1 LTEPG
6 QLHDRFF
13 ATVSSDQDLNPQDT
27 TTAADAGR
35 RIWEKRPM
43 YSLTRRRALKAGAA
57 ALALPLFARTAWAEG
72 KVNVYNWT
80 DYIGE
85 TTLDDFTKATGIK
98 VTYDTY
104 DTTEAEEAK
113 LLAGRS
119 GYDVVLHAGSSIPRF
134 IEAGIFQKL
143 DRSKLTNWQNLD
155 PAIVKIIE
163 GYDPGNQYGVPYM
176 WGTVGMTYNLDM
188 VKERLGENA
197 PVNSLD
203 LIFKPEF
210 AEKLAGCGISIL
222 DSPGDVFP
230 MVLKYLGK
238 DPDTT
243 NPEDYEAVVEAF
255 KPIRQFIKTFDA
267 SNYLNALPNKALCAA
282 MTWSGDYAT
291 AKARAAEAG
300 VDVNLAYFVPETGS
314 PAWFDLWAIPADAP
328 NVDNAHAFINYMMDP
343 KAIAGATNFT
353 NYAHA
358 NIPAKEFT
366 NKEVLDDPAVFP
378 NAEIQSKLWTPK
390 VLDKKLERARTRAWS
405 KIKTG

>member
-1 LTEPG
+1 M
-6 QLHDRFF
+6 H
-13 ATVSSDQDLNPQDT
+13 
-27 TTAADAGR
+27 
-35 RIWEKRPM
+35 
-43 YSLTRRRALKAGAA
+43 SLTRRRALKAGAA
-57 ALALPLFARTAWAEG
+57 ALALPLFARAARAEG

-85 TTLDDFTKATGIK
+85 TTLDDFTRATGVE

-119 GYDVVLHAGSSIPRF
+119 GYDVVLHAGSTIPRF

-143 DRSKLTNWQNLD
+143 DRSKLPNWQNLD
-155 PAIVKIIE
+155 PAILKIVE
-163 GYDPGNQYGVPYM
+163 GYDPGNQYGAPYM

-197 PVNSLD
+197 PVHSLD

-230 MVLKYLGK
+230 MLLKYLGK
-238 DPDTT
+238 DPNTT
-243 NPEDYEAVVEAF
+243 NPDDYEAVVEAF
-255 KPIRQFIKTFDA
+255 KPIRKFIKTFDA

-343 KAIAGATNFT
+343 KAIAGATNLT

-358 NIPAKEFT
+358 NIPGKQFT
-366 NKEVLDDPAVFP
+366 NPEVLADPAVFP
-378 NAEIQSKLWTPK
+378 NAEIQAKLWTPK

-405 KIKTG
+405 RIKTG

>member
-143 DRSKLTNWQNLD
+143 DRSKLTNWKNLD
-155 PAIVKIIE
+155 PAIVKII
-163 GYDPGNQYGVPYM
+163 
-176 WGTVGMTYNLDM
+176 
-188 VKERLGENA
+188 
-197 PVNSLD
+197 
-203 LIFKPEF
+203 
-210 AEKLAGCGISIL
+210 
-222 DSPGDVFP
+222 
-230 MVLKYLGK
+230 
-238 DPDTT
+238 
-243 NPEDYEAVVEAF
+243 
-255 KPIRQFIKTFDA
+255 
-267 SNYLNALPNKALCAA
+267 
-282 MTWSGDYAT
+282 
-291 AKARAAEAG
+291 
-300 VDVNLAYFVPETGS
+300 
-314 PAWFDLWAIPADAP
+314 
-328 NVDNAHAFINYMMDP
+328 
-343 KAIAGATNFT
+343 
-353 NYAHA
+353 
-358 NIPAKEFT
+358 
-366 NKEVLDDPAVFP
+366 
-378 NAEIQSKLWTPK
+378 
-390 VLDKKLERARTRAWS
+390 
-405 KIKTG
+405 

>member
-1 LTEPG
+1 
-6 QLHDRFF
+6 
-13 ATVSSDQDLNPQDT
+13 
-27 TTAADAGR
+27 
-35 RIWEKRPM
+35 M

>member
-13 ATVSSDQDLNPQDT
+13 ATVSSHQGLNPQDT

>member
-188 VKERLGENA
+188 VKERIGENA